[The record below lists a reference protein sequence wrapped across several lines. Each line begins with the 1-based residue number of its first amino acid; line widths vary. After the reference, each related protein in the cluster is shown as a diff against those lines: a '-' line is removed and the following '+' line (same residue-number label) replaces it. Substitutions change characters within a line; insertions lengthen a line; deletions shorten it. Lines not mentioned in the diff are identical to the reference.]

1 MSGHETP
8 EELAEIFWSQ
18 GEAMTTPPSITLDE
32 IEQAERAIDE
42 AEASFGFVH
51 IMPSLMRRYCAAA
64 RRGVEADAEIAQI
77 RDALTGDDY
86 TSLPSDLPTVRM
98 AHTIRADHDKFRN
111 QVRDTCQRAEIA
123 EAEYKSLQTAS
134 VRELQGY
141 TDAAKEVISLRAEL
155 AALKVERDELRAAA
169 ASLSADVSA
178 LGGELEAL
186 KAAQTDQRGPDA
198 QDNAGAG
205 IDAASQARCEHSGP
219 HPKGESDE

>member
-1 MSGHETP
+1 MMPTMQE
-8 EELAEIFWSQ
+8 
-18 GEAMTTPPSITLDE
+18 
-32 IEQAERAIDE
+32 IDE
-42 AEASFGFVH
+42 WEGWWKSGV
-51 IMPSLMRRYCAAA
+51 SLSEETSAKLFAAA

-198 QDNAGAG
+198 T
-205 IDAASQARCEHSGP
+205 IDRDGLDTRRSEVDTQSGP